1 MEPIA
6 VTEAAIVWLRI
17 ESQVRKFS
25 PGWLARAGYYTAT
38 DDYGDVLAE
47 ARLRFL
53 KSFSPRKASGVSST
67 IAYARRC
74 CLSARRGLSP
84 SRDLIMH
91 AVRELPELLTVPCN
105 IGSEEKPEGAPGLAD
120 LSPALSRR
128 IKWFAAHPKM
138 VSPQVLARLRL
149 QINADIQTASGHA
162 TLPTGI
168 NISES
173 CRGRDGKK

>member
-17 ESQVRKFS
+17 ESQVRKLS
-25 PGWLARAGYYTAT
+25 PGWLARAGYYTVP
-38 DDYGDVLAE
+38 DDYGDVVAE

-91 AVRELPELLTVPCN
+91 AVREVPELLTVSCN
-105 IGSEEKPEGAPGLAD
+105 IGIEEKPEGAPGLAD
-120 LSPALSRR
+120 LSPVLNKR

-138 VSPQVLARLRL
+138 VSVQVLSRLRRE
-149 QINADIQTASGHA
+149 ISAYIQTASGHA
-162 TLPTGI
+162 THPTGI

-173 CRGRDGKK
+173 CRGRRAK